1 MVEVKVSF
9 DSIGEMLEFFGDK
22 GEKPGKVVVAV
33 AQEQKVMAEPAA
45 PAAQPITS
53 QPQQPTMPQPAAQP
67 ITPQQPAAQP
77 ITPQPAAQ
85 PITPQQP
92 AAQPITPQPAAQPI
106 TPQQPAAQPITPQPA
121 AQPITP
127 QPAAQPI
134 TPQQPA
140 AQPITP
146 QQPAAQP
153 ITPQPQQAKQ
163 YTKDEIA
170 RACAPL
176 ANDPESM
183 RMLQELLASYNAVS
197 LHDLDKSQYPDFA
210 DKLRNLGVSV

>member
-53 QPQQPTMPQPAAQP
+53 QPQQPTMPQQPQQQP
-67 ITPQQPAAQP
+67 ITAAPQQP
-77 ITPQPAAQ
+77 
-85 PITPQQP
+85 QQ
-92 AAQPITPQPAAQPI
+92 
-106 TPQQPAAQPITPQPA
+106 
-121 AQPITP
+121 
-127 QPAAQPI
+127 
-134 TPQQPA
+134 
-140 AQPITP
+140 
-146 QQPAAQP
+146 
-153 ITPQPQQAKQ
+153 QPQQAKQ

-183 RMLQELLASYNAVS
+183 RMLQELLASYNAIS

>member
-9 DSIGEMLEFFGDK
+9 DSVEEMLEFFGDK
-22 GEKPGKVVVAV
+22 AGKAGKAGKDGSVQQV
-33 AQEQKVMAEPAA
+33 AQEQKVMTEPAA
-45 PAAQPITS
+45 PV
-53 QPQQPTMPQPAAQP
+53 AQP
-67 ITPQQPAAQP
+67 ITPQQPITAAPQQQP
-77 ITPQPAAQ
+77 QQPQPQ

-92 AAQPITPQPAAQPI
+92 QPQPT
-106 TPQQPAAQPITPQPA
+106 TPQQRT
-121 AQPITP
+121 
-127 QPAAQPI
+127 
-134 TPQQPA
+134 
-140 AQPITP
+140 
-146 QQPAAQP
+146 
-153 ITPQPQQAKQ
+153 
-163 YTKDEIA
+163 YTKDELA

>member
-9 DSIGEMLEFFGDK
+9 DSVEEMLEFFGDRA
-22 GEKPGKVVVAV
+22 GKAGKAGSVQQV
-33 AQEQKVMAEPAA
+33 AQEQKVMAEPAT
-45 PAAQPITS
+45 PAAQPI
-53 QPQQPTMPQPAAQP
+53 AAQP
-67 ITPQQPAAQP
+67 ITAAPQ
-77 ITPQPAAQ
+77 
-85 PITPQQP
+85 
-92 AAQPITPQPAAQPI
+92 
-106 TPQQPAAQPITPQPA
+106 
-121 AQPITP
+121 
-127 QPAAQPI
+127 
-134 TPQQPA
+134 
-140 AQPITP
+140 
-146 QQPAAQP
+146 
-153 ITPQPQQAKQ
+153 PQPQQPQQPAKQ

>member
-9 DSIGEMLEFFGDK
+9 DSVEEMLEFFGDK
-22 GEKPGKVVVAV
+22 AGKAGKAGSVQQV
-33 AQEQKVMAEPAA
+33 AQEQKVMAEPAT
-45 PAAQPITS
+45 PAAQPI
-53 QPQQPTMPQPAAQP
+53 AAQP
-67 ITPQQPAAQP
+67 ITAAPQ
-77 ITPQPAAQ
+77 
-85 PITPQQP
+85 
-92 AAQPITPQPAAQPI
+92 
-106 TPQQPAAQPITPQPA
+106 
-121 AQPITP
+121 
-127 QPAAQPI
+127 
-134 TPQQPA
+134 
-140 AQPITP
+140 
-146 QQPAAQP
+146 
-153 ITPQPQQAKQ
+153 PQPQQPQQPAKQ

>member
-9 DSIGEMLEFFGDK
+9 DSVEEMLEFFGDK
-22 GEKPGKVVVAV
+22 AGKAGSVQQV
-33 AQEQKVMAEPAA
+33 AQEQKVMAEPAT
-45 PAAQPITS
+45 PVAQPIA
-53 QPQQPTMPQPAAQP
+53 PQPQPAAQP
-67 ITPQQPAAQP
+67 IA
-77 ITPQPAAQ
+77 PQP
-85 PITPQQP
+85 
-92 AAQPITPQPAAQPI
+92 
-106 TPQQPAAQPITPQPA
+106 
-121 AQPITP
+121 
-127 QPAAQPI
+127 
-134 TPQQPA
+134 
-140 AQPITP
+140 
-146 QQPAAQP
+146 
-153 ITPQPQQAKQ
+153 PQPQQPTTPQQQQVKQ

>member
-9 DSIGEMLEFFGDK
+9 DSVEEMLEFFGDK
-22 GEKPGKVVVAV
+22 AGKAGKAGSVQQV
-33 AQEQKVMAEPAA
+33 AQVLKDEVQKVMAEPATPA
-45 PAAQPITS
+45 AQPIAPQPQPQPAAQPIT
-53 QPQQPTMPQPAAQP
+53 PQPQPAAQP
-67 ITPQQPAAQP
+67 ITPQQP
-77 ITPQPAAQ
+77 T
-85 PITPQQP
+85 
-92 AAQPITPQPAAQPI
+92 
-106 TPQQPAAQPITPQPA
+106 
-121 AQPITP
+121 
-127 QPAAQPI
+127 
-134 TPQQPA
+134 
-140 AQPITP
+140 
-146 QQPAAQP
+146 
-153 ITPQPQQAKQ
+153 KQ

>member
-9 DSIGEMLEFFGDK
+9 DSVEEMLEFFGDK
-22 GEKPGKVVVAV
+22 AGKDKAGKAGSVQQV
-33 AQEQKVMAEPAA
+33 AQEQKVMAEPAT
-45 PAAQPITS
+45 PVAQPIA
-53 QPQQPTMPQPAAQP
+53 PQPQPAAQP
-67 ITPQQPAAQP
+67 IA
-77 ITPQPAAQ
+77 PQP
-85 PITPQQP
+85 
-92 AAQPITPQPAAQPI
+92 
-106 TPQQPAAQPITPQPA
+106 
-121 AQPITP
+121 
-127 QPAAQPI
+127 
-134 TPQQPA
+134 
-140 AQPITP
+140 
-146 QQPAAQP
+146 
-153 ITPQPQQAKQ
+153 PQPQQPTTPQQQQVKQ

>member
-1 MVEVKVSF
+1 MIEVKVSF
-9 DSIGEMLEFFGDK
+9 DSVGEMLDFFGDK
-22 GEKPGKVVVAV
+22 GDKAGSVQQV
-33 AQEQKVMAEPAA
+33 AQVLKDEVQKVMAEPA
-45 PAAQPITS
+45 T
-53 QPQQPTMPQPAAQP
+53 
-67 ITPQQPAAQP
+67 PAAQP
-77 ITPQPAAQ
+77 ITPQPQ
-85 PITPQQP
+85 PQQP
-92 AAQPITPQPAAQPI
+92 AAQPIAPQQPI
-106 TPQQPAAQPITPQPA
+106 TQQ
-121 AQPITP
+121 
-127 QPAAQPI
+127 
-134 TPQQPA
+134 PQQPA

-146 QQPAAQP
+146 QQHN
-153 ITPQPQQAKQ
+153 

>member
-9 DSIGEMLEFFGDK
+9 DSVGEMLEFFGDK
-22 GEKPGKVVVAV
+22 AGNAGSVQQV
-33 AQEQKVMAEPAA
+33 AQEQKVVAEPAT

-53 QPQQPTMPQPAAQP
+53 QPQQPAAQP
-67 ITPQQPAAQP
+67 ITAAPQPQPQQ
-77 ITPQPAAQ
+77 
-85 PITPQQP
+85 
-92 AAQPITPQPAAQPI
+92 
-106 TPQQPAAQPITPQPA
+106 
-121 AQPITP
+121 
-127 QPAAQPI
+127 
-134 TPQQPA
+134 PQQPA

-146 QQPAAQP
+146 QQP
-153 ITPQPQQAKQ
+153 AKQ

-197 LHDLDKSQYPDFA
+197 LHDLDKSQYPDFRQH
-210 DKLRNLGVSV
+210 LRMQMTKACE

>member
-1 MVEVKVSF
+1 
-9 DSIGEMLEFFGDK
+9 
-22 GEKPGKVVVAV
+22 
-33 AQEQKVMAEPAA
+33 MAEPAT

-53 QPQQPTMPQPAAQP
+53 QPQRPAAQP
-67 ITPQQPAAQP
+67 ITAAPQPQPQQ
-77 ITPQPAAQ
+77 
-85 PITPQQP
+85 
-92 AAQPITPQPAAQPI
+92 
-106 TPQQPAAQPITPQPA
+106 
-121 AQPITP
+121 
-127 QPAAQPI
+127 
-134 TPQQPA
+134 PQQPA

-146 QQPAAQP
+146 QQA
-153 ITPQPQQAKQ
+153 AKQ

>member
-9 DSIGEMLEFFGDK
+9 DSVEEMLEFFGDK
-22 GEKPGKVVVAV
+22 AGKAGKAGSVQQV
-33 AQEQKVMAEPAA
+33 AQVLKDEVQKVMAEPAT

-53 QPQQPTMPQPAAQP
+53 QPQQPAAQP
-67 ITPQQPAAQP
+67 IAAQP
-77 ITPQPAAQ
+77 Q
-85 PITPQQP
+85 QQP
-92 AAQPITPQPAAQPI
+92 
-106 TPQQPAAQPITPQPA
+106 
-121 AQPITP
+121 
-127 QPAAQPI
+127 
-134 TPQQPA
+134 
-140 AQPITP
+140 
-146 QQPAAQP
+146 
-153 ITPQPQQAKQ
+153 AKQ

-176 ANDPESM
+176 ANDLESM

>member
-9 DSIGEMLEFFGDK
+9 DSVEEMLEFFGDK
-22 GEKPGKVVVAV
+22 AGKAGKAGKADKAGSVQQV
-33 AQEQKVMAEPAA
+33 AQEQKVMAEPAT
-45 PAAQPITS
+45 PAAQPI
-53 QPQQPTMPQPAAQP
+53 AAQP
-67 ITPQQPAAQP
+67 QL
-77 ITPQPAAQ
+77 
-85 PITPQQP
+85 
-92 AAQPITPQPAAQPI
+92 
-106 TPQQPAAQPITPQPA
+106 
-121 AQPITP
+121 
-127 QPAAQPI
+127 
-134 TPQQPA
+134 
-140 AQPITP
+140 
-146 QQPAAQP
+146 AAQP
-153 ITPQPQQAKQ
+153 ITPQPQPQPQPTMPQQQQPQPAKQ